1 MHTKTQPKTTQ
12 TIVPGSATSTVG
24 SDANEPIDWSP
35 RLFEM
40 EPWTDP
46 GQPVRSA
53 SPEESWASLA
63 AVARADWAA
72 DNPF

>member
-1 MHTKTQPKTTQ
+1 MYTSAATKTTK
-12 TIVPGSATSTVG
+12 IIAFGSATSEVA
-24 SDANEPIDWSP
+24 SDANQPIDWIP

-46 GQPVRSA
+46 GQPDQSP

-63 AVARADWAA
+63 AAARADWAA